1 MGKTI
6 STHNGSVAHRD
17 HNIRNPK
24 ATSMQPHIDPSNADR
39 NLTLHDEDPRAAYRR
54 IFGAALDDYNR
65 KQTREDRKIRDYY
78 TKISSDQKK
87 HAVYE
92 MIVQIGDRYD
102 TGLDAD
108 TETQCLIEFYKSWAE
123 RNPHLECI
131 GAYIHGDETDG
142 TVHMHL
148 DYVPV
153 ATGYTRGMAVQ
164 TGLVK
169 ALDQQGFCKAGK
181 RTAQIQWEARE
192 NLALEKICL
201 AHGIEVVHPKREQV
215 KHLDTQLY
223 KAQQEALSAS
233 QKLSEVQTQL
243 DSQTALLEASVPPQA
258 VKAMAE
264 PRRTITGR
272 KVVLP
277 QQEYQTLH
285 QLAAAS
291 SYNAELAR
299 QATQTAEQL
308 RDQLRSTERAAQQHS
323 PDWIER
329 RVQNIRVRDL
339 QQQVDQLTSDLKTA
353 LDAVYQMAVELLHR
367 LWQQLVKPLQAD
379 HPEIWTFRAAADQAQ
394 ASDPALYRQ
403 IQAEQAHIQTLE
415 QQAGGQRAA
424 LSGVLRREFG
434 PDLPSGAQQALQ
446 DLAPAPVQKARSRSL

>member
-6 STHNGSVAHRD
+6 STHNGSAAYRD

-24 ATSMQPHIDPSNADR
+24 TTLKQDHIDPSRSDR
-39 NLTLHDEDPRAAYRR
+39 NITLHDEDPRAAYRR

-102 TGLDAD
+102 TGLEAE
-108 TETQCLIEFYKSWAE
+108 TEKQCLIEFYQGWAE

-131 GAYIHGDETDG
+131 GAYVHADETDG

-153 ATGYTRGMAVQ
+153 ATGYTRGLATQ

-169 ALDQQGFCKAGK
+169 ALEQQGFCKTGK
-181 RTAQIQWEARE
+181 LTAQIQWEARE
-192 NLALEKICL
+192 NRALEKICL
-201 AHGIEVVHPKREQV
+201 EHGIEVVHPKREQV
-215 KHLDTQLY
+215 KHLNTQLY
-223 KAQQEALSAS
+223 KAQQEALHAS
-233 QKLSEVQTQL
+233 QELAEIRTQL
-243 DSQTALLEASVPPQA
+243 DGQKAFLEASVPPKAVQA
-258 VKAMAE
+258 MSAPK
-264 PRRTITGR
+264 RTITGR

-277 QQEYQTLH
+277 QQEFQTLH

-291 SYNAELAR
+291 NYNAELAR

-308 RDQLRSTERAAQQHS
+308 RDQLRAGA
-323 PDWIER
+323 PDRIEFR
-329 RVQNIRVRDL
+329 LQRIRIRDM
-339 QQQVDQLTSDLKTA
+339 QEQIEHLTSDLQAA
-353 LDAVYQMAVELLHR
+353 LTAVYQLAVELLHQ
-367 LWQQLVKPLQAD
+367 LWQRLVKPLREKA
-379 HPEIWTFRAAADQAQ
+379 PEIWTFRDADAL
-394 ASDPALYRQ
+394 AKRSDPEIYRQ
-403 IQAEQAHIQTLE
+403 LRAEKSHIELLE
-415 QQAGGQRAA
+415 TQAGGQQAA
-424 LSGVLRREFG
+424 LAGILHREYG
-434 PDLPSGAQQALQ
+434 SALPADAQKAVQ
-446 DLAPAPVQKARSRSL
+446 DLTQKPSKHTRTLDFELSL